1 MNLQMHGIDN
11 PNLKYMDALSNENTV
26 KDKYS
31 LIFANP
37 PFSGSADYD
46 GIELSLKKALSLG
59 KTATSAKT
67 ELLFLAL
74 MLRMLRAGGRC
85 AVIVPAG
92 VLFGS
97 TKSHL
102 AVRQLLVDENQLQA
116 VISMPSGVFKPY
128 TGVATAILI
137 FTKTGTGGT
146 EKVWFYD
153 MKADGYSLDD
163 KRELLGKPDEDNPDL
178 PSMRNY
184 RLEENN
190 IPDIIARF
198 HEIVNSPLGEDA
210 EGKEFSN
217 DRKAQHFFVTAGE
230 IRKEGYNL
238 SFNLYQE
245 IVHEQVNYTAPKVII
260 ERIAQMDEER
270 KQLMKELGGLLG

>member
-1 MNLQMHGIDN
+1 
-11 PNLKYMDALSNENTV
+11 
-26 KDKYS
+26 
-31 LIFANP
+31 
-37 PFSGSADYD
+37 
-46 GIELSLKKALSLG
+46 
-59 KTATSAKT
+59 
-67 ELLFLAL
+67 
-74 MLRMLRAGGRC
+74 
-85 AVIVPAG
+85 
-92 VLFGS
+92 
-97 TKSHL
+97 
-102 AVRQLLVDENQLQA
+102 
-116 VISMPSGVFKPY
+116 
-128 TGVATAILI
+128 VATAILI

-198 HEIVNSPLGEDA
+198 HEIVNSPFGGDA
-210 EGKEFSN
+210 EDRRALN
-217 DRKAQHFFVTAGE
+217 DRTAQHFFVTSGE

-245 IVHEQVNYTAPKVII
+245 IVHERVNYTAPKVII

-270 KQLMKELGGLLG
+270 KQLMNELGGLLG